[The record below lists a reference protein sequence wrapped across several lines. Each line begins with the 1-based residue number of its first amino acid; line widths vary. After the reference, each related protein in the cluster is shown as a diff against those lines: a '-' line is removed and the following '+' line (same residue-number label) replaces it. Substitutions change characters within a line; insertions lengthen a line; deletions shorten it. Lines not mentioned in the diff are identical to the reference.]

1 MDTASDISQ
10 IDNEIIRLK
19 NELSRTKNALTSQI
33 IKRHQLVAE
42 LSLKVDKK
50 NNQLKE
56 FQRSNFNDLGKVL
69 RSLYV
74 FESKLRKEQQQ
85 IRRQLGERDS
95 VIRQQ
100 QIEIAKLRQSLA
112 QYCHKNETREDTEI
126 SISKPDLITSISSQS
141 HLTEP
146 IKNNDGDSSN
156 SEKLIVIPPKLEGPR
171 KNVLPVDTRTKK
183 NSNNNINFNKNVYSK
198 TVTDL
203 SLNDISSF
211 PNPTPNNNLFVVS
224 NSIFS
229 KNEFTYNEVSKEA
242 ITSVK
247 QNGKVITSAL
257 KKADKY
263 PSPKTVHFGKTTHI
277 PEPDEDGQTDIV
289 KTVETLLL
297 QQCGDSTESENDTSS
312 TASTETSPSV
322 SQMVRKFESI
332 CTTAATT
339 SGLATGS
346 DLRGADHNGGSADG
360 MRSPTLSVN
369 NGGNDGSYI
378 ADADLRTAA
387 ELNVRTDS
395 EPDVCSGGGCAV
407 SLSDL
412 DPRNNFEEFR
422 FEDSD
427 LDKEYGCG
435 RPEADGLEY
444 PPGDGRHGSSSV
456 AAAVTAAAAAAV
468 LLRSAGDDGACC
480 AGRVNYESFLEV
492 TGLSQ
497 KSIITVQPNR
507 NAYGSHRNV
516 QKPKDVKSRNRAKS
530 ASFDCK
536 SAYPA
541 AVKYWT
547 EPYL

>member
-1 MDTASDISQ
+1 
-10 IDNEIIRLK
+10 
-19 NELSRTKNALTSQI
+19 LTSQI

-183 NSNNNINFNKNVYSK
+183 NSNSNINFNKNVYSK

-229 KNEFTYNEVSKEA
+229 KNEFTYNEVSKE
-242 ITSVK
+242 V
-247 QNGKVITSAL
+247 NL
-257 KKADKY
+257 YKY
-263 PSPKTVHFGKTTHI
+263 YI
-277 PEPDEDGQTDIV
+277 NIV
-289 KTVETLLL
+289 L
-297 QQCGDSTESENDTSS
+297 
-312 TASTETSPSV
+312 
-322 SQMVRKFESI
+322 
-332 CTTAATT
+332 
-339 SGLATGS
+339 
-346 DLRGADHNGGSADG
+346 
-360 MRSPTLSVN
+360 
-369 NGGNDGSYI
+369 
-378 ADADLRTAA
+378 
-387 ELNVRTDS
+387 
-395 EPDVCSGGGCAV
+395 
-407 SLSDL
+407 
-412 DPRNNFEEFR
+412 
-422 FEDSD
+422 
-427 LDKEYGCG
+427 KEY
-435 RPEADGLEY
+435 
-444 PPGDGRHGSSSV
+444 SI
-456 AAAVTAAAAAAV
+456 
-468 LLRSAGDDGACC
+468 LLIM
-480 AGRVNYESFLEV
+480 VIF
-492 TGLSQ
+492 
-497 KSIITVQPNR
+497 
-507 NAYGSHRNV
+507 
-516 QKPKDVKSRNRAKS
+516 
-530 ASFDCK
+530 FCK
-536 SAYPA
+536 VYF
-541 AVKYWT
+541 VRF
-547 EPYL
+547 

>member
-10 IDNEIIRLK
+10 IDSEIIRLK

-33 IKRHQLVAE
+33 IKRHQLAAE

-56 FQRSNFNDLGKVL
+56 FQRSNFNDLGRIL

-100 QIEIAKLRQSLA
+100 QIEIAKLKQSLA
-112 QYCHKNETREDTEI
+112 QYCHKNKTCVDTEI

-141 HLTEP
+141 DLNEP
-146 IKNNDGDSSN
+146 IKNNDGNSSS
-156 SEKLIVIPPKLEGPR
+156 SEKLIVIPPKLEVPR
-171 KNVLPVDTRTKK
+171 KNVLPVDTLTKK

-229 KNEFTYNEVSKEA
+229 KNEFTYNEVSKEV

-332 CTTAATT
+332 CTTASTT
-339 SGLATGS
+339 SSLATAS
-346 DLRGADHNGGSADG
+346 ESRGTDHSGGSVVSG
-360 MRSPTLSVN
+360 RRSPTLIDSH
-369 NGGNDGSYI
+369 GGNDGSYI

-395 EPDVCSGGGCAV
+395 EPDICSGGCTV

-435 RPEADGLEY
+435 RSEADGIEY
-444 PPGDGRHGSSSV
+444 PSGGGRHGSSSV
-456 AAAVTAAAAAAV
+456 AAAVTAAAAV
-468 LLRSAGDDGACC
+468 LLRSAGDDSTCC
-480 AGRVNYESFLEV
+480 AGQVNYESFLEV

-516 QKPKDVKSRNRAKS
+516 QKPKDVKSRSRAKS

>member
-1 MDTASDISQ
+1 MFQ

-85 IRRQLGERDS
+85 IRRQLGERDT

-100 QIEIAKLRQSLA
+100 QIEIAKLRQNLA
-112 QYCHKNETREDTEI
+112 QYCHKNETHEDTEI

-141 HLTEP
+141 HLKEP
-146 IKNNDGDSSN
+146 VKNNDGDSSN
-156 SEKLIVIPPKLEGPR
+156 SEKLIVIPSKLEGPR

-229 KNEFTYNEVSKEA
+229 KNEFTYNEVSKEV

-339 SGLATGS
+339 SGSSTSSESRGVDHNGSSADGRRSPILA
-346 DLRGADHNGGSADG
+346 DHHNGGS
-360 MRSPTLSVN
+360 
-369 NGGNDGSYI
+369 DGSYI

-395 EPDVCSGGGCAV
+395 EPDVCSGGGGCAV

-444 PPGDGRHGSSSV
+444 PASGGR
-456 AAAVTAAAAAAV
+456 TARHPWR
-468 LLRSAGDDGACC
+468 LR
-480 AGRVNYESFLEV
+480 
-492 TGLSQ
+492 
-497 KSIITVQPNR
+497 
-507 NAYGSHRNV
+507 
-516 QKPKDVKSRNRAKS
+516 
-530 ASFDCK
+530 
-536 SAYPA
+536 
-541 AVKYWT
+541 
-547 EPYL
+547 

>member
-1 MDTASDISQ
+1 MDTASDLSQ
-10 IDNEIIRLK
+10 IDEEIIRLK

-112 QYCHKNETREDTEI
+112 HYCHKNEPCEDTEII

-141 HLTEP
+141 HVNEHV
-146 IKNNDGDSSN
+146 KNNDIDS
-156 SEKLIVIPPKLEGPR
+156 SEKLVVLPTKLEGSR
-171 KNVLPVDTRTKK
+171 KNVLPVDTRSKK

-229 KNEFTYNEVSKEA
+229 KNEFTYNEVSKEV

-339 SGLATGS
+339 SGS
-346 DLRGADHNGGSADG
+346 SMVSELRCADG
-360 MRSPTLSVN
+360 RSPTLVDDRGS
-369 NGGNDGSYI
+369 DGSYI

-387 ELNVRTDS
+387 ELDVRTDS
-395 EPDVCSGGGCAV
+395 EPDVCAGSCAAV

-427 LDKEYGCG
+427 LDKDYGCG

-444 PPGDGRHGSSSV
+444 PDRHGSSSSPSSPSV
-456 AAAVTAAAAAAV
+456 AAAVTAAAV
-468 LLRSAGDDGACC
+468 LLRSAGDDGSCC
-480 AGRVNYESFLEV
+480 AASRVNYESFLEV

-497 KSIITVQPNR
+497 KSIITVQSNR

-547 EPYL
+547 EPYI